1 MIVCPNCGREN
12 EDHYKFCLG
21 CGTELSKPKGD
32 PDTGIDVG
40 PPIPT
45 AIPQAAPEPEPV
57 PEPEPEPEASVSSEM
72 ADPADGDAS
81 AEQTIDPDLP
91 ADEPEGAPTLAV
103 SRDELEAAMAAE
115 AEGPSTSEQP
125 LADEAT
131 VAPDLDDIG
140 VEADED
146 APTDPPAEDEAPSAV
161 VVTRTPHASSAPEP
175 VEDDDD
181 VVMSPAPPGMDAPTA
196 DPEPAP
202 APALDEEST
211 SSGAPEPQSDARICR
226 SCGAVVPEGFR
237 FCGVCGTRYGPEE
250 SAPAPAAPAFVPRM
264 GEEAAEGAQLV
275 VIRPDGSE
283 GDRFAL
289 ADTETTIGRAHPS
302 PIFAQDPFLSP
313 RHCTFVLRQGQLLVR
328 DESSLNGVFVR
339 IKAEVELFHG
349 DMFRIGQ
356 ELLSF
361 EEMSQMR
368 PVLPGAGDGTI
379 VMGSPARG
387 TWGRVSAVVALD
399 THGSVWTLRKPEV
412 IIGRERGDI
421 VFPEDGFVSGSHC
434 NVSMRSGRY
443 FLVDLGSSNGTYLR
457 IKGEGLLGGGDLIL
471 LGQQL
476 FKIEL
481 PD

>member
-32 PDTGIDVG
+32 VDTGIDVG

-45 AIPQAAPEPEPV
+45 AIPQAAPEPEP
-57 PEPEPEPEASVSSEM
+57 EASVSSEM
-72 ADPADGDAS
+72 GDPAAREAS
-81 AEQTIDPDLP
+81 AELTLDPDLP
-91 ADEPEGAPTLAV
+91 ADETEGAPTLAV
-103 SRDELEAAMAAE
+103 SREELQAAMAAE
-115 AEGPSTSEQP
+115 AEGPTTSEQA

-131 VAPDLDDIG
+131 AAPELDDIS
-140 VEADED
+140 VESDANAD
-146 APTDPPAEDEAPSAV
+146 APTDPPAEDDASSAV
-161 VVTRTPHASSAPEP
+161 VVTRTPHPSSAPEP
-175 VEDDDD
+175 VDEDDD
-181 VVMSPAPPGMDAPTA
+181 VVMSPAPPGMDAPTG
-196 DPEPAP
+196 DPEPVP
-202 APALDEEST
+202 APAIAEEST
-211 SSGAPEPQSDARICR
+211 SAGGPEPQSDARICR

-237 FCGVCGTRYGPEE
+237 FCGVCGTRHGPEE
-250 SAPAPAAPAFVPRM
+250 SAPAAAVPAFVPRM
-264 GEEAAEGAQLV
+264 GEEAAEGTQLV

-283 GDRFAL
+283 GERFAL

-313 RHCTFVLRQGQLLVR
+313 RHCTFVRRQGQLLVR

-356 ELLSF
+356 ELLTF

-412 IIGRERGDI
+412 LIGRERGDI

-434 NVSMRSGRY
+434 KVSMRSGRY

-457 IKGEGLLGGGDLIL
+457 IKGEGLLGAGDLIL